1 MFRVD
6 SNVKLITIFFEVKL
20 VESLVT
26 ATFVDIG
33 LTNDSGLVT
42 ISLEIRLVSAIIFL
56 LIKYVETSVSI
67 YITKTVEI
75 IAVLSCSKSCFA
87 CSVGFK

>member
-1 MFRVD
+1 MFRLD

-26 ATFVDIG
+26 VTFVDIG

-56 LIKYVETSVSI
+56 LITYVGTSVSI
-67 YITKTVEI
+67 DIT
-75 IAVLSCSKSCFA
+75 AVLLCSKSRFA

>member
-1 MFRVD
+1 MFRLD
-6 SNVKLITIFFEVKL
+6 SNVKLITIFVEVKL

-26 ATFVDIG
+26 VTFVDIG

-56 LIKYVETSVSI
+56 LITYVGTSVSI
-67 YITKTVEI
+67 NITKTVEI
-75 IAVLSCSKSCFA
+75 IAVLSCSKSRFA